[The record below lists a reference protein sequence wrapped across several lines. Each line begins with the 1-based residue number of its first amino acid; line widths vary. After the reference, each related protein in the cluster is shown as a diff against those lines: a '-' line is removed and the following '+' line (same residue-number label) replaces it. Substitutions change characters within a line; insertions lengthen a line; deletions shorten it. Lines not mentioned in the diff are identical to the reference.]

1 MSSIDYLLY
10 VDFESYL
17 NRYYEYT
24 LTESTNQ
31 KAWQKVEK
39 DCFNAVG
46 KHRYSS
52 YDSFRVVRDR
62 VVKTGKQIKN

>member
-1 MSSIDYLLY
+1 MSSTDFLLL

-31 KAWQKVEK
+31 KAWQKVED
-39 DCFNAVG
+39 DCFKATK

-62 VVKTGKQIKN
+62 VVKTGKRIKN